1 MCNDNS
7 ACHIEPQ
14 KVKTRDLVISTRLP
28 ARASLSA
35 YLTSRIREDILPAFA
50 CRYLDSCI
58 SGFKISLLPPKN
70 IWSGAKLPNLS
81 LILLPTRRRKSFFCS
96 SVRRANL
103 FWLLPPFLCFLCIY
117 PVPVFHAARLPASN
131 MPKAYEPQATNTTPM
146 TYLLVRTSER

>member
-70 IWSGAKLPNLS
+70 IWSGAKLPNFS
-81 LILLPTRRRKSFFCS
+81 SILLLTRRRKSFFCS

-103 FWLLPPFLCFLCIY
+103 FWLLPPFLCSLCIW
-117 PVPVFHAARLPASN
+117 PVPILHSTRLLPSN
-131 MPKAYEPQATNTTPM
+131 IPRAYRPQAT
-146 TYLLVRTSER
+146 RT